1 MENENPTLKTIEE
14 VKELLNLLPTL
25 SYWENLQHYI
35 NIPKYGTG
43 KDAFN
48 LLKSKFETLD
58 LSKPFEYS
66 DLDKQISKQKR
77 EIKGLEKRST
87 NLNAIIGESRSGE
100 EGTIAHNILKN
111 LNSEIEKLLEKR
123 DKLIEEEKT
132 LQTNLELKL
141 ADIDSKKQDAIK
153 QSNKKIQEAELNATS
168 KVKLIN
174 QFKDFIEETNDNM
187 KLYKNVIIGVLI
199 AAILAISFSVPNLL
213 KVFESYNNFVIK
225 GGTNIS
231 NWQFINFAFG
241 ILIVKL
247 PWAICISAVLTG
259 MYSLLKGLLI
269 TYEKINQDK
278 RNMSAI
284 YAISGN
290 VAQTL
295 NEYGITLAEDF
306 EDEETGANRIVLNV
320 EPKELAKKRENFRW
334 NQIMQYFEKMESLKE
349 ETINNT
355 DDISKYKIV
364 SNILDKL
371 INRLPKV

>member
-25 SYWENLQHYI
+25 SYWDNLQHYI
-35 NIPKYGTG
+35 NIPEYGTG
-43 KDAFN
+43 KDAFD

-77 EIKGLEKRST
+77 EIKVLEKRST

-141 ADIDSKKQDAIK
+141 ADLDSKKQDAIK

-199 AAILAISFSVPNLL
+199 AAILAISISVPNLL

-290 VAQTL
+290 VAQAL

-355 DDISKYKIV
+355 DDISKYK
-364 SNILDKL
+364 
-371 INRLPKV
+371 